1 MKLESS
7 FKYFC
12 FLFAALILLL
22 IYSDLAAGATTFSGY
37 LGHIGLFLICIEMGV
52 LMTHEK
58 LTAKVILKNF
68 LSKDDAI
75 LLSPIG
81 VFAHVLGKIG
91 MGLLVIDLVMKF
103 L

>member
-12 FLFAALILLL
+12 FVFAAFILWL
-22 IYSDLAAGATTFSGY
+22 IYADLAAGKTAFSDY
-37 LGHIGLFLICIEMGV
+37 LGNIGLFLICIEMAV

-58 LTAKVILKNF
+58 LTAKVTLKNSF
-68 LSKDDAI
+68 SKDDVI
-75 LLSPIG
+75 SLSPVG

-91 MGLLVIDLVMKF
+91 IGLLVIDFVMKF

>member
-12 FLFAALILLL
+12 FVFAAFILFF
-22 IYSDLAAGATTFSGY
+22 IYSDLAAGKTVFSDY
-37 LGHIGLFLICIEMGV
+37 LDNIGLFLICIEMAV

-58 LTAKVILKNF
+58 LTAKVTLKNF
-68 LSKDDAI
+68 FSKGDVI
-75 LLSPIG
+75 FLSPIG

-91 MGLLVIDLVMKF
+91 IRLLVIDFVMKF

>member
-12 FLFAALILLL
+12 FVFAAFILWL
-22 IYSDLAAGATTFSGY
+22 IYADLAAGKTAFSDY
-37 LGHIGLFLICIEMGV
+37 LGNIGLFLICIEMAV

-58 LTAKVILKNF
+58 LTAKVTLKNF
-68 LSKDDAI
+68 FSKDDVI
-75 LLSPIG
+75 FLSPIG
-81 VFAHVLGKIG
+81 VFARVLGKIG
-91 MGLLVIDLVMKF
+91 IGLLVIDFVMKF

>member
-12 FLFAALILLL
+12 FVFAAFILWL
-22 IYSDLAAGATTFSGY
+22 IYADLAAGKTAFSDY
-37 LGHIGLFLICIEMGV
+37 LGNIGLFLICIEMAV

-58 LTAKVILKNF
+58 LTAEVSLKNF
-68 LSKDDAI
+68 FSKDDVVY
-75 LLSPIG
+75 LSPIG

-91 MGLLVIDLVMKF
+91 MGLLVIDFVMKF

>member
-1 MKLESS
+1 MKLEAS

-12 FLFAALILLL
+12 FVFAALILSL
-22 IYSDLAAGATTFSGY
+22 IYADLAAGETAFSGY
-37 LGHIGLFLICIEMGV
+37 LGHIGLFLICVEMGV

-58 LTAKVILKNF
+58 LTAKVTLKNF

-81 VFAHVLGKIG
+81 VFAHALGKIG

>member
-12 FLFAALILLL
+12 FVFAALILLL
-22 IYSDLAAGATTFSGY
+22 IYADLAAGEAAFSGY

-58 LTAKVILKNF
+58 LTAEVSLKNF
-68 LSKDDAI
+68 FSKDNAI
-75 LLSPIG
+75 FLSPIG

-91 MGLLVIDLVMKF
+91 IGLLVIDLVMKF